1 MNEIRTGRALQLE
14 GLQNATNKV
23 TLGFKCD
30 AGTKIQ
36 LAQEAQQIGMTLSE
50 YVDTLIANR
59 KSKMPTSLSN
69 TSELSSKI
77 DFQQREIQNLRR
89 KVGFYENDLLK
100 KAFQTRQGQRLEYKN
115 IHGEKVSKTINQIE
129 DVYTILLDSVKL
141 S

>member
-50 YVDTLIANR
+50 YVDTLIASR
-59 KSKMPTSLSN
+59 KSKTPPSLSN
-69 TSELSSKI
+69 TSELAAKI
-77 DFQQREIQNLRR
+77 DFLQREIQNLRK

>member
-50 YVDTLIANR
+50 YVDTLIASR
-59 KSKMPTSLSN
+59 KSKTQTSLSN
-69 TSELSSKI
+69 TSELAAKI
-77 DFQQREIQNLRR
+77 DFLQREIQNLRK